1 MDLISIASRA
11 TAAVG
16 DFIDPPAIP
25 DQVRDL
31 AEKGVDH
38 LITNGLAPVAAGV
51 VAHGLDNLGSLAAD
65 ARDTV
70 AGWAG
75 TVRDALASLPNSAA
89 NALAASMR
97 GPSARTLT
105 PGETTALRS
114 AFGNDIDLSNVR
126 VVDGPGRNPDAW
138 LAFNVGGN
146 PAITEGNTVYVR
158 SDHYTGDFS
167 TTPAGVNTLVHEFAH
182 VNQFQD
188 MGFGSFFGKYAGDL
202 ASIGDRNKLY
212 DYASRNTTYAT
223 ETIEGQ
229 AACWATMPATRRGRA
244 DAGAGEGPRD
254 PAARHWL
261 FRALGLAC
269 PR

>member
-1 MDLISIASRA
+1 MDLTSIASRA
-11 TAAVG
+11 TAAVS

-25 DQVRDL
+25 DQLGDL

-38 LITNGLAPVAAGV
+38 LISNGLAPVAAGV
-51 VAHGLDNLGSLAAD
+51 VARGLDNLGSLAAD

-75 TVRDALASLPNSAA
+75 TVRDSLTSLPNSAA
-89 NALAASMR
+89 NALADSMR
-97 GPSARTLT
+97 GPDARTLT

-126 VVDGPGRNPDAW
+126 IVDGPGRNPDAW

-158 SDHYTGDFS
+158 SDKYVGDFS
-167 TTPAGVNTLVHEFAH
+167 QSPKGINTLVHEFAH
-182 VNQFQD
+182 VNQYQD
-188 MGFGSFFGKYAGDL
+188 MGFGSFFGKYAHDL
-202 ASIGDRNKLY
+202 TTTGDRNAAY

-229 AACWATMPATRRGRA
+229 AQMLG
-244 DAGAGEGPRD
+244 DYAGHLAGEGKLTPE
-254 PAARHWL
+254 
-261 FRALGLAC
+261 RAQVLETRLRGTGFFGL
-269 PR
+269 